1 MEVIVDG
8 QYPALMEIG
17 TFGTFSERLSFTFK
31 QTHPIHGERFMT
43 KYFFVKDANTW
54 AYGYEGETIQWKS
67 ISTSRTEE
75 PDHANPD
82 TVV

>member
-1 MEVIVDG
+1 
-8 QYPALMEIG
+8 
-17 TFGTFSERLSFTFK
+17 
-31 QTHPIHGERFMT
+31 MT
-43 KYFFVKDANTW
+43 KYFSVKDANTW